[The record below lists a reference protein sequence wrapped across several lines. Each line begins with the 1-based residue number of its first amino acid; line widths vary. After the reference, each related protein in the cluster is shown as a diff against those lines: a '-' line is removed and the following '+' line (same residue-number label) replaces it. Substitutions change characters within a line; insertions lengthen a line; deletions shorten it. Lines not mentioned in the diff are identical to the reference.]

1 MCSASAFTSA
11 FHVTLPSSHAK
22 QYRAPSWSS
31 RVASFHTKV
40 ARSRTCTSGTTCLP
54 VPKTG
59 MPSGAKCQPQG
70 SVMAPGGSSERLD
83 NPHPVPRR
91 LAVCQRR
98 VAANQPKGPKGGE
111 IPDQACL
118 KSACSLSSP
127 SPYGRPENNTYGD
140 WPRTYPNKAPVTR

>member
-1 MCSASAFTSA
+1 MR
-11 FHVTLPSSHAK
+11 HVLSERLH
-22 QYRAPSWSS
+22 Q
-31 RVASFHTKV
+31 RVPCHVALV
-40 ARSRTCTSGTTCLP
+40 ARKAVPGPLVVVPCGQLP
-54 VPKTG
+54 HEGRQVPHMHQRHHLLASPEDG
-59 MPSGAKCQPQG
+59 DALRGQMP
-70 SVMAPGGSSERLD
+70 APGICDGPWRRLD

-140 WPRTYPNKAPVTR
+140 WPRTYPNKAPATR